1 MKKRREFLTKMLA
14 GAMVVAMT
22 AGTMPVSAFAATGA
36 NAVKDG
42 TYTKEAYVDA
52 SDPVVA
58 ENDEVGEWQS
68 YSISVGFEV
77 KDGKFESVTVTPGN
91 GYDDGN
97 SSYFKKAADSSKKNS
112 VVAKL
117 LGQPATAD
125 TVAAI
130 DTTSGATV
138 TSAAIKK
145 AITEAIAEAPEADGD
160 QDEEVRYVTMN
171 VPYTDLYA
179 AYDLTDKTVW
189 QVEEGLDA
197 VSTATTNKFKGT
209 TGLAK
214 GTYNNG
220 KFIMGVTM
228 AVAVPEG
235 TYETL
240 KAKNLTENDNYYMTD
255 LDSTPAAYSTLTVNT
270 DGTYSFSKLQEAAVT
285 NKYLSV
291 TDLDLNGG
299 YGDYQITLEGVGTS
313 NNLKVGEDETV
324 PYTLYGAI
332 LNTTEGKSYGMTC
345 LENTW
350 VGTKTP
356 NVEIAWSIKEG
367 QGLKRAH
374 GKGDAFYQFSDMN
387 GKTLKSVTLLTDLGI
402 IEVPCGENGL
412 ELTKYYEGDLSS
424 LQYGIEDDSTELS
437 ISGVPSDLEN
447 VRISVSGGLA
457 ENAEIKEGKVA
468 LKTAP
473 TAGTTY
479 TLTISSSNYPDIT
492 RTMSTPVIKEQ
503 ITELQK
509 WVDKAKAANGY
520 DSNADLKEHVGE
532 AEEMIANK
540 TASSA
545 EAAELIE
552 ELISKVKATYE
563 SISATAAIKG
573 TDVSVTLDGKT
584 LADLENPTYTISY
597 RQGRGSAVFAEGT
610 LEALNFTLEK
620 APTIGTEYTI
630 TIVSDNYQDIVTKAV
645 AQDAET
651 PVIIPDGLAPAE
663 DGNWYYY
670 KDGQIATEI
679 SGLAANEYGW
689 FKVTNGKVDFNYTGL
704 AANENGW
711 FKVTNGKVDFDY
723 TGLAANENGWF
734 KVTNGKVDFDYIG
747 LAANENGWFKVT
759 NGKVDFDYTGLAAN
773 ENGWF
778 KVTNGKV
785 DFDYTGLAANEN
797 GWFKVANGKVDFE
810 YTGTAANEY
819 GVWNVVNGKVVF

>member
-52 SDPVVA
+52 FDPVVA

-97 SSYFKKAADSSKKNS
+97 SSYFKKA
-112 VVAKL
+112 
-117 LGQPATAD
+117 
-125 TVAAI
+125 
-130 DTTSGATV
+130 
-138 TSAAIKK
+138 
-145 AITEAIAEAPEADGD
+145 ITEAIAEAPEADGD

-179 AYDLTDKTVW
+179 AYDLTDKAVW

-299 YGDYQITLEGVGTS
+299 YGDYQITLVGVGTS

-457 ENAEIKEGKVA
+457 ENAEIKDGKVA

-584 LADLENPTYTISY
+584 LAELENPTYTISY

-689 FKVTNGKVDFNYTGL
+689 FKVTNGKVDF
-704 AANENGW
+704 
-711 FKVTNGKVDFDY
+711 DY

-785 DFDYTGLAANEN
+785 DFDYTG
-797 GWFKVANGKVDFE
+797 
-810 YTGTAANEY
+810 TAANEY